1 MSEQTVK
8 TRGNL
13 VGDVIAG
20 LTTGVANIPDPM
32 AAAILAGA
40 NPVQG
45 LYAIMI
51 GTPLGAIFGKGQL
64 DRTETTT
71 EILGGDNVFV
81 ATPILGASTRA
92 AVAAAERWLQ
102 AGQVTEQAAE
112 AAQAEP
118 RVQANGQAPAAM
130 EQML

>member
-1 MSEQTVK
+1 MSEQEVK

-20 LTTGVANIPDPM
+20 LTTGVANIPDAM
-32 AAAILAGA
+32 ASAILAGA

-51 GTPLGAIFGKGQL
+51 GNVLG
-64 DRTETTT
+64 E
-71 EILGGDNVFV
+71 ENVFV
-81 ATPILGASTRA
+81 ATPILGAST
-92 AVAAAERWLQ
+92 
-102 AGQVTEQAAE
+102 
-112 AAQAEP
+112 
-118 RVQANGQAPAAM
+118 PAAM